1 LRALARRS
9 GGARLGAAAAGR
21 QIMATTH
28 VAGTPASDVY
38 GTHGMPGPKPGET
51 AASAVSWAAI
61 IAGALASCA
70 LTLFLLALGAGLG
83 FSMASPWPGSGISAR
98 TAALGTGLYL
108 VVVAMLA
115 STVGGYLAG
124 RLRTKWVSVHTDE
137 VFFRDTAHGFV
148 AWALATL
155 LSVSVLGASGLAVVS
170 AGTLGA
176 SAGLSQGAANAASR
190 PGQASDPNASYV
202 DTLFRTDPAAGGG
215 ANAGDPAA
223 AKAEVGRIL
232 ASSLAGRGDL
242 SAADRTYVTQVIAAR
257 TGVSQQEADKRLTDV
272 TNQARAAADAA
283 RKAAAKLSLWIA
295 ASMLIGAFAASLAA
309 AEAGKLRDDD

>member
-1 LRALARRS
+1 
-9 GGARLGAAAAGR
+9 
-21 QIMATTH
+21 MATTH
-28 VAGTPASDVY
+28 VAGAPASDVY
-38 GTHGMPGPKPGET
+38 GTHGMLGPRPGET

-124 RLRTKWVSVHTDE
+124 RLRTKWVGIHTDE

-155 LSVSVLGASGLAVVS
+155 IVIGMIGLHATTLFGAGANVAANV
-170 AGTLGA
+170 AG
-176 SAGLSQGAANAASR
+176 GAANAF
-190 PGQASDPNASYV
+190 G
-202 DTLFRTDPAAGGG
+202 
-215 ANAGDPAA
+215 
-223 AKAEVGRIL
+223 KVGR
-232 ASSLAGRGDL
+232 AE
-242 SAADRTYVTQVIAAR
+242 
-257 TGVSQQEADKRLTDV
+257 SQ
-272 TNQARAAADAA
+272 N
-283 RKAAAKLSLWIA
+283 
-295 ASMLIGAFAASLAA
+295 
-309 AEAGKLRDDD
+309 